1 MGRVPLRQG
10 QHGGKMKNTKAR
22 YLALFL
28 CCVCTAA
35 LISCKKESGTAN
47 TSGAPAT
54 LEDFGVALETTTTH
68 VWYEL
73 TASGFSEVS
82 SPKYVKDVFL
92 QPWTEV
98 PRIASA
104 ASIPPQ
110 QAVPPFDAYALV
122 NKRGLLCFKGD
133 DISFFEDDSL
143 FASETADALVFSD
156 GKPVFYL
163 YRSTF
168 FNQTLDR
175 ASPLHEVRP
184 FLAEFDPSS
193 RIFYPLVS
201 YANLG
206 LDQTDQVAGYF
217 WDGQTWACAAKK
229 PLKAG
234 GFEFTYFYWQPLV
247 ALSQIAPAIAVGQE
261 FCRFTQLDEAGY
273 KALNAPRFFA
283 DAPEEL
289 RSLLASVPEGFSFH
303 VSWRDGSGVS
313 PQSYLRRGDADLLLS
328 CHGGVS
334 ARYCSAV
341 FVDGSVYVQRT
352 TGDTPVVAFRLP
364 KLPAGFSY
372 GEQAVAGGTLYV
384 AWEET
389 SFFKTGRAG
398 FIKVHLS
405 ELLDE
410 ADQLQH

>member
-1 MGRVPLRQG
+1 
-10 QHGGKMKNTKAR
+10 MKYTKVKHFAM
-22 YLALFL
+22 FL

-35 LISCKKESGTAN
+35 LISCKKESGTPI
-47 TSGAPAT
+47 TPTTIS
-54 LEDFGVALETTTTH
+54 DFGVALETTKSH
-68 VWYEL
+68 VWYAF
-73 TASGFSEVS
+73 TSTGFDQVT
-82 SPKYVKDVFL
+82 SPKDVADVFM

-104 ASIPPQ
+104 ASAPTA
-110 QAVPPFDAYALV
+110 QASSSFDAYALV

-133 DISFFEDDSL
+133 DVSFFEDDSL
-143 FASETADALVFSD
+143 FASDTADALVFSD

-168 FNQTLDR
+168 FNQTLER
-175 ASPLHEVRP
+175 PSLLHETRP

-206 LDQTDQVAGYF
+206 LDQADQVAGYF

-229 PLKAG
+229 PLKSG

-261 FCRFTQLDEAGY
+261 FCRFSALDEAGY
-273 KALNAPRFFA
+273 KALNSPRFFA
-283 DAPEEL
+283 DAPEQL
-289 RSLLASVPEGFSFH
+289 QSLLATVPEGFSFH
-303 VSWRDGSGVS
+303 VSWRDASGVS
-313 PQSYLRRGDADLLLS
+313 PQSYLRRGGEDLLLS

-334 ARYCSAV
+334 SRYCTAV
-341 FVDGSVYVQRT
+341 FSDGTVYAKRAGT
-352 TGDTPVVAFRLP
+352 ESPVVAFKLP

-372 GEQAVAGGTLYV
+372 GEQAVAGDTLYV
-384 AWEET
+384 AWEE
-389 SFFKTGRAG
+389 SAFFKTGRAG
-398 FIKVHLS
+398 FIKVRLTDIVERTS
-405 ELLDE
+405 S
-410 ADQLQH
+410 

>member
-1 MGRVPLRQG
+1 
-10 QHGGKMKNTKAR
+10 MKDTKAR
-22 YLALFL
+22 HLALFL

-35 LISCKKESGTAN
+35 LISCNKERDTAN
-47 TSGAPAT
+47 TSGTPAT

-68 VWYEL
+68 VWYTL
-73 TASGFSEVS
+73 TASGFDQVS
-82 SPKYVKDVFL
+82 SPKDVAEVFM
-92 QPWTEV
+92 QPWTEM

-104 ASIPPQ
+104 ASTPPQ
-110 QAVPPFDAYALV
+110 QGSRAFDAYALV

-133 DISFFEDDSL
+133 GISFFEDDSL
-143 FASETADALVFSD
+143 FSSETADALVFSD

-168 FNQTLDR
+168 FNQTLER
-175 ASPLHEVRP
+175 PSPLHEARP

-201 YANLG
+201 YSNLG
-206 LDQTDQVAGYF
+206 LEQTDQVAGYF

-261 FCRFTQLDEAGY
+261 FCRFEQLDEAGY
-273 KALNAPRFFA
+273 KELNSPRFFA
-283 DAPEEL
+283 TSPQQL
-289 RSLLASVPEGFSFH
+289 RSLLESIPEGFSFH

-313 PQSYLRRGDADLLLS
+313 PQSYLRRGKDDLLLS

-334 ARYCSAV
+334 SRYCSAV
-341 FVDGSVYVQRT
+341 FADGSVYVKRT
-352 TGDTPVVAFRLP
+352 SADAPVVAFRLP

-372 GEQAVAGGTLYV
+372 GEQAVAGDTLYV

-398 FIKVHLS
+398 FIKVNLA
-405 ELLDE
+405 ELLDK
-410 ADQLQH
+410 AAWSTH